1 MAIETL
7 RRIHPEVRAHEFQFG
22 FMGVQSVW
30 ELPRPAGEFTM
41 QSEDVVRRQVKVTP
55 EDGLHLRPI
64 TLLVRCATTFS
75 SSISLFFDGHRAD
88 AKSAFDLML
97 MAVPCGAILNMEVSG
112 TDAEAAADAICR
124 LFEEGFAIPGAD
136 HH

>member
-1 MAIETL
+1 
-7 RRIHPEVRAHEFQFG
+7 
-22 FMGVQSVW
+22 
-30 ELPRPAGEFTM
+30 M

-97 MAVPCGAILNMEVSG
+97 MAVPSGEILNMEVAG
-112 TDAEAAADAICR
+112 ADAEAAADAICR
-124 LFEEGFAIPGAD
+124 LFEDGFSVPGTD
-136 HH
+136 HR

>member
-1 MAIETL
+1 
-7 RRIHPEVRAHEFQFG
+7 
-22 FMGVQSVW
+22 MGVPVW
-30 ELPRPAGEFTM
+30 DLPRPAEDFTM
-41 QSEDVVRRQVKVTP
+41 QSEDVVQRQVKVTP

>member
-1 MAIETL
+1 
-7 RRIHPEVRAHEFQFG
+7 
-22 FMGVQSVW
+22 MGVQSVW

-112 TDAEAAADAICR
+112 PDAELAADAICL

-136 HH
+136 HR

>member
-1 MAIETL
+1 
-7 RRIHPEVRAHEFQFG
+7 
-22 FMGVQSVW
+22 MGVKAT
-30 ELPRPAGEFTM
+30 PGTATPGGGFTM

-97 MAVPCGAILNMEVSG
+97 MAVPSGAILNMEVAG
-112 TDAEAAADAICR
+112 ADAEAAADAICR
-124 LFEEGFAIPGAD
+124 LFEDGFSVPGTD
-136 HH
+136 HR

>member
-1 MAIETL
+1 
-7 RRIHPEVRAHEFQFG
+7 
-22 FMGVQSVW
+22 MGVKSVQK
-30 ELPRPAGEFTM
+30 LPRPSEEFTM

-97 MAVPCGAILNMEVSG
+97 MAVPSGAILNMEVAG
-112 TDAEAAADAICR
+112 TDAEAAADAVCR
-124 LFEEGFAIPGAD
+124 LFEDGFAVPGTD
-136 HH
+136 HR

>member
-1 MAIETL
+1 M
-7 RRIHPEVRAHEFQFG
+7 HEVQAG
-22 FMGVQSVW
+22 FMGVKAT
-30 ELPRPAGEFTM
+30 PGTATPGGGFTM

-97 MAVPCGAILNMEVSG
+97 MAVPSGAILNMEVAG
-112 TDAEAAADAICR
+112 ADAEAAADAICR
-124 LFEEGFAIPGAD
+124 LFEDGFSIPGTD
-136 HH
+136 HR